1 MVGVWD
7 RVTPLRCGA
16 VHVHNYNK
24 PPAIVVLRGQW
35 GKERHKRWAE
45 SSRARET
52 VYLHVKDANDRE

>member
-7 RVTPLRCGA
+7 RVTLY
-16 VHVHNYNK
+16 VHNYNK

-35 GKERHKRWAE
+35 GKERHKRWGE
-45 SSRARET
+45 QSSRARET